1 MANNVLINFTA
12 DTGGLDEANR
22 KLEELKKREQE
33 LIAEVEK
40 LRREQQAANL
50 STNDSNRRIQNER
63 EYARRI
69 QETRTQ
75 LTQTRRDI
83 DRVNEA
89 QRNLNQTIT
98 RGAAQET
105 FRSLRRELTEQLR
118 QLQLNGQAGSEAY
131 QRIRDQL
138 VQLNVAQREV
148 NAQIQQQSSVAYTFD
163 TIVKGTQ
170 LAAGGYSV
178 LTGAMGLFGEKN
190 QDVQMM
196 MMKLQST
203 IAITTGVQSVY
214 NAVVGEGNIIT
225 RIAALQIRAK
235 ALAESLATKN
245 TIAATVAQKIFNMVA
260 MANPYVLLAMAII
273 TVVGALYIFSRNT
286 ETAAEKQK
294 KLNDLQKE
302 AIDLKQQAADRM
314 KADSDLLIREL
325 ERELEL
331 MKARGASEAQ
341 LALKTKQINDERVK
355 AANEMRLHYGKEI
368 SDLERNKEKAE
379 ELRAKLKELN
389 DKVTELKN
397 QGKSVMKITVD
408 GKVEKFNVNEE
419 AFQKFKDNLES
430 RLSNINLNIDNGE
443 QALKADE
450 EARHKRE
457 LDEAEANKKAAE
469 AGRRSAVAMAEYKVL
484 IAKKGTE
491 EELSAQIA
499 AIKVKRDADLANI
512 NLTKGERLKLAKE
525 ADIQIEK
532 LQNDSSKSRLEN
544 EKAMIEA
551 GLALAEEESLDRYNF
566 QTQLLSKQRE
576 IELNQLNLTE
586 EQKLLI
592 QNNYLAKLKKAT
604 DDYFNNL
611 YQQQIETDIS
621 LINEKLAKVKSG
633 SQEEYSLRTELAEA
647 NARLEKEDV
656 ENTIKNE
663 ELKAARIK
671 EINAQLAKD
680 KREILSEQ
688 DSSNIQKQADREE
701 LIISQQYAK
710 GKISKR
716 AYENE
721 LNKITIDSLNK
732 QIENRQKYGEDTLD
746 LEKELSDK
754 RIEIAQKE
762 AEARAAIQEEL
773 FNTISILATFSF
785 DNQKAQIQ
793 QQLADLDHYYTT
805 DAEKAKENT
814 SLKLISQEE
823 YDRRQLELKRKQAQA
838 EKNQAIFNLV
848 LTNGQAIARAF
859 KDFPFPYS
867 AIVAALVG
875 VQTIAQLNN
884 IRSQPLPKYWK
895 GRKSG
900 QGEFALVGEH
910 GAELMYVPSG
920 ASIMP
925 AHDSLRALNGDYSVM
940 SKWNMPAINPSYPV
954 VPNISQQLITD
965 ARSSYNAEIDYDKVG
980 RAVAKY
986 QRKPVERPVYV
997 SVDRSGTTV
1006 TDGNTKTKYLNTK
1019 FKNVM

>member
-203 IAITTGVQSVY
+203 IAMTTGVQSVY

-225 RIAALQIRAK
+225 RISALQIRAK

-245 TIAATVAQKIFNMVA
+245 TIAATVAQKIFNLVA

-286 ETAAEKQK
+286 ENVIEKQK
-294 KLNDLQKE
+294 KLNDLVKE
-302 AIDLKQQAADRM
+302 SIDLKDKYAEELKIRGEENI
-314 KADSDLLIREL
+314 KALQREYD
-325 ERELEL
+325 L

-341 LALKTKQINDERVK
+341 LALKQRQIDQERIK
-355 AANEMRLHYGKEI
+355 NANEIVDRYKDEI
-368 SDLERNKEKAE
+368 DSIERNKIAVDKYTEGLSNMNKALYEAQKKGLSKTTFKFDGQVQKIDINEKAIE
-379 ELRAKLKELN
+379 ATREKLQRGLEIATLRLDQGRKAQQEQRDALDQEQ
-389 DKVTELKN
+389 KN
-397 QGKSVMKITVD
+397 T
-408 GKVEKFNVNEE
+408 
-419 AFQKFKDNLES
+419 
-430 RLSNINLNIDNGE
+430 
-443 QALKADE
+443 
-450 EARHKRE
+450 
-457 LDEAEANKKAAE
+457 AEANKKAAE

-491 EELSAQIA
+491 EELAAQIA

-551 GLALAEEESLDRYNF
+551 GLALAEEGSLERYNF

-671 EINAQLAKD
+671 EINAQLAKE

-701 LIISQQYAK
+701 LIISQQYAN

-732 QIENRQKYGEDTLD
+732 QIENRLKYGEDTID
-746 LEKELSDK
+746 LEQELADK
-754 RIEIAQKE
+754 RIEIAQQE

-773 FNTISILATFSF
+773 FNTISTLATLSF

-814 SLKLISQEE
+814 NLKLISQEE

>member
-294 KLNDLQKE
+294 KLNDLVKE
-302 AIDLKQQAADRM
+302 SIDLKDKYAEELKIRGEENI
-314 KADSDLLIREL
+314 KALQREYD
-325 ERELEL
+325 L

-341 LALKTKQINDERVK
+341 LALKQRQIDQERIK
-355 AANEMRLHYGKEI
+355 NANEIVDRYKDEI
-368 SDLERNKEKAE
+368 DSIERNKIAVDKYTEGLSNMNKALYEAQKKGLSKTTFKFDGQVQKIDINEKAIE
-379 ELRAKLKELN
+379 ATREKLQRGLEIATLRLDQGRKAQQEQRDALDQEQ
-389 DKVTELKN
+389 KN
-397 QGKSVMKITVD
+397 T
-408 GKVEKFNVNEE
+408 
-419 AFQKFKDNLES
+419 
-430 RLSNINLNIDNGE
+430 
-443 QALKADE
+443 
-450 EARHKRE
+450 
-457 LDEAEANKKAAE
+457 AEANKKAAE

-491 EELSAQIA
+491 EELAAQIA

-551 GLALAEEESLDRYNF
+551 GLALAEEGSLDRYNF

-732 QIENRQKYGEDTLD
+732 QIENRLKYGEDTLD
-746 LEKELSDK
+746 LEQELSDK